1 MYGFCWGSSLRGS
14 WGRGVRQE
22 AGGVG
27 GGFRCS
33 PRKAE
38 LPGGTYAGSMSPRE
52 VGVCVRASAAL
63 SPWDL
68 LWSLNLV
75 Q

>member
-1 MYGFCWGSSLRGS
+1 MDFVGGAACEEAGE
-14 WGRGVRQE
+14 GVSDRS
-22 AGGVG
+22 GGVG

-38 LPGGTYAGSMSPRE
+38 LPGGTYPGSMSPRE
-52 VGVCVRASAAL
+52 GGVCVRASAVL

-75 Q
+75 E